1 MLTEA
6 NLKEHLLKAYFVDEN
21 RTLIEVLYSSLDF
34 KETHSAIIEYDTKHP
49 DCQALL
55 DVMSLDDIHES
66 TYNQKKEER
75 KVFEEEAIK
84 IAQKSGLV
92 FDMNRLDTKFYP
104 VLVKA
109 IFEEAENEDHLF
121 ALKLALFEVDKIRDS
136 KNEELKKK
144 LRQSKS
150 KLDCLSYALTIA
162 QENN

>member
-21 RTLIEVLYSSLDF
+21 RTLIEGLYSSLDF

-136 KNEELKKK
+136 KNSELKKQ
-144 LRQSKS
+144 LRQSKT
-150 KLDCLSYALTIA
+150 KLGVIKIA
-162 QENN
+162 IEFMSD

>member
-6 NLKEHLLKAYFVDEN
+6 NLKEHLLKAYFVDED
-21 RTLIEVLYSSLDF
+21 RTLIEVLYTSLDF
-34 KETHSAIIEYDTKHP
+34 KETHSVIIEYDLKHP

-55 DVMSLDDIHES
+55 EVMSLDDLHES

-75 KVFEEEAIK
+75 KLFEQEAIK
-84 IAQKSGLV
+84 IAQNSGLV

-136 KNEELKKK
+136 KNSELKKQ
-144 LRQSKS
+144 LRQSKT
-150 KLDCLSYALTIA
+150 KLEVIKIA
-162 QENN
+162 IEFMSD

>member
-1 MLTEA
+1 MLTEV
-6 NLKEHLLKAYFVDEN
+6 NLKEHLIKAYFVNEE
-21 RTLIEVLYSSLDF
+21 RTVIEVLYTSKDF
-34 KETHSAIIEYDTKHP
+34 KETHSAIIEYDQNHP
-49 DCQALL
+49 DCKALL
-55 DVMSLDDIHES
+55 EVITLDDLHES
-66 TYNQKKEER
+66 TYQQKKDER
-75 KVFEEEAIK
+75 RLFEEEAIK
-84 IAQKSGLV
+84 IAKKSGMV

>member
-55 DVMSLDDIHES
+55 DVISLDDLHES

-75 KVFEEEAIK
+75 KVFEEEAIL
-84 IAQKSGLV
+84 IAKKSGLV
-92 FDMNRLDTKFYP
+92 FDINRLDTKFYP
-104 VLVKA
+104 AMVKS
-109 IFEEAENEDHLF
+109 IFEESDNEDHLF
-121 ALKLALFEVDKIRDS
+121 ALKLALFEVEKIRDS
-136 KNEELKKK
+136 KNDDLKKK
-144 LRQSKS
+144 LRQSKTKS
-150 KLDCLSYALTIA
+150 DCLINALTIC
-162 QENN
+162 QEGN